1 MGLVIRGWRLVG
13 LSVGMGGFMDQGVEI
28 GRFRGEMGGFRD
40 QGVEI
45 GRSRGEMGGFM
56 DQGVEIGRFKCGDGW
71 VYGSGGG
78 DW

>member
-1 MGLVIRGWRLVG
+1 MGLGVRGWRLIG
-13 LSVGMGGFMDQGVEI
+13 LVM
-28 GRFRGEMGGFRD
+28 EMGGF
-40 QGVEI
+40 
-45 GRSRGEMGGFM
+45 S